1 MIYSPELNTRPE
13 KIIDC
18 PHCGKPW
25 NVSRDSRCLE
35 CGSNWKGEVKIPP
48 EERLR
53 IYKAML
59 SVLLRNNVYTG
70 LCHILTGM
78 GRSGI
83 IQDLPELMKQK
94 PEDKDTLEPWWPW
107 DLAGHARRMEVVER
121 AIEKVEK
128 LV

>member
-1 MIYSPELNTRPE
+1 MTYNPELNTRPE

-59 SVLLRNNVYTG
+59 IKLREGNVYLG
-70 LCHILTGM
+70 LCHILTGF

-83 IQDLPELMKQK
+83 IKYLPELMKQK
-94 PEDKDTLEPWWPW
+94 PEYKDTLMKWWPW
-107 DLAGHARRMEVVER
+107 DPAGHARRVEVMER